1 MRINISG
8 QDEFE
13 RYQKNLKV
21 FAKQIA
27 MLKNRLALQGE
38 ANIRNAFLKRFYSGG
53 PAQKNPL
60 AGETIKIRSE
70 LVHDGVNFISDTK
83 YSEYLEKGVHR
94 HVMDYLLKA
103 KRPIPIDIGNK
114 VIYRRKTQKTNY
126 LKTRKAIKKHFPF
139 VVEKK
144 IIYRRCTRSSLARGK
159 WVHKGFKKDRH
170 VNDGMGFMES
180 GIAKTLRDGN
190 REIENLKKLIG

>member
-1 MRINISG
+1 MRINVSG
-8 QDEFE
+8 QAEFE
-13 RYQKNLKV
+13 RYQKNLKA

-38 ANIRNAFLKRFYSGG
+38 VNIRNAFLKRYYN
-53 PAQKNPL
+53 QT
-60 AGETIKIRSE
+60 GETIKIRSE
-70 LVHDGVNFISDTK
+70 NIHDGVNFISDTK
-83 YSEYLEKGVHR
+83 YSEYLENGVKR
-94 HVMDYLLKA
+94 HVMKYLLKA

-114 VIYRRKTQKTNY
+114 VIYKRKTQKSSY

-139 VVEKK
+139 KVEKK
-144 IIYRRCTRSSLARGK
+144 IIFRRCTNASIARGK

-190 REIENLKKLIG
+190 REIENLKKLIVGK